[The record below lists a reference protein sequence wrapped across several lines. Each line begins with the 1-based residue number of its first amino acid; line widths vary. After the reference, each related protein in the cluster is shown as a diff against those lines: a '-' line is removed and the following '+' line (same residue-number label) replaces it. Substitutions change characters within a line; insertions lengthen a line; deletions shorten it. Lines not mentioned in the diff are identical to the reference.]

1 MDMEKFTSG
10 VIDIVV
16 ALIIVVAVAV
26 PIVGGLAVPKGI
38 ANEAALTSLVGI
50 VPLLLVVG
58 VVLACVGMFLYKK
71 SRN

>member
-10 VIDIVV
+10 VINIVV
-16 ALIIVVAVAV
+16 ALIVVIAVAV
-26 PIVGGLAVPKGI
+26 PIVGGLTIPEGT
-38 ANEAALTSLVGI
+38 ANASALTSLVGI